1 MITHDL
7 KIAFRNL
14 LKYKTQSVVSV
25 LGLAV
30 GFVCFTLSTLWVN
43 YEMTYDS
50 FHPDA
55 ERIYLVSTDDEISAG
70 KYNLYT
76 PSALTGYLKE
86 RWEEVEQAVSF
97 QNSPLYVVK
106 NKKLEEIPT
115 LEIDSAFMKMMNIQV
130 LEGSYQFMQPQ
141 PQNNEVAITLKG
153 AQNLFGTTDVI
164 GKTLTDAQK
173 RTEYRIC
180 AIVSDWG
187 VHTLMPYQV
196 LKAKNAGS
204 NWESSSYKTLVKL
217 THGTDAKAWEEKMN
231 RNFPKELVS
240 NRFFP
245 DTGLRRFLVTALTD
259 IRHNKQLHTNAE
271 STIVLRYII
280 YFAIIGLLIIVCA
293 WVNHLTL
300 FIDRCRIRQREI
312 ALRKVHG
319 ASNGSLLI
327 LLVSDFA
334 TTLFIAFFISIVFIE
349 LLMSLFCQ
357 YTGIATG
364 EISIYKE
371 CVLFVI
377 GVALVSLMVAII
389 IIAFFQRKS
398 LQSMMHTQRSERIF
412 RKINIVVQLSVS
424 LAFILATVIM
434 QKQIHHLRNNEVGF
448 EYENRGAVS
457 IWMGVDMNVWMEKI
471 KALPMVTEVVEPKYW
486 PLVGMPPSS
495 SYSITSWDG
504 LGKNLEQPLIIHSID
519 AGQDY
524 FEFYGMQ
531 LLSGE
536 WVNKSTPAWHI
547 NIIESTAR
555 KMGWTPEEALGKH
568 LYHAN
573 QEVTPMTVIGVLK
586 DCAFESPAAD
596 IPDVSFGNTEI
607 NSWMWG
613 RSFVLFKYQPGTWN
627 ECRQMIENMQ
637 QDELPDKKLFLFSQ
651 EEEFNKYLVA
661 EDTLSGLLNFASCVC
676 LLIAIFGIYSLITL
690 TCEQRRKEIAIRK
703 VNGAKVKDIL
713 QMFLHEY
720 LLLLTLATLVAFPLT
735 YAIMKQWIETYNR
748 QVEIGIWP
756 FILVYALMALVMIAS
771 IGGRIWKAANENPA
785 EVVKSE

>member
-1 MITHDL
+1 MITHYL
-7 KIAFRNL
+7 KVAIRNL
-14 LKYKTQSVVSV
+14 LKYKTQSIVSI
-25 LGLAV
+25 LGLAI

-43 YEMTYDS
+43 YEMSYDS

-55 ERIYLVSTDDEISAG
+55 ERMYMVSTDDEVSAG
-70 KYNLYT
+70 KFGLYT
-76 PSALTGYLKE
+76 PSALAGYLKDH
-86 RWEEVEQAVSF
+86 WEEVEQAVSF
-97 QNSPLYVVK
+97 QDKRLYVVK
-106 NKKLEEIPT
+106 NKKMEEIPT
-115 LEIDSAFMKMMNIQV
+115 LGIDSAFVQMMNIQV
-130 LEGSYQFMQPQ
+130 LEGSHQFMQSQ
-141 PQNNEVAITLKG
+141 KENNEVAITLKG
-153 AQNLFGTTDVI
+153 ALNLYGTTDVI
-164 GKTLTDAQK
+164 GKTLTDEQRK
-173 RTEYRIC
+173 TEYRIC

-187 VHTLMPYQV
+187 VHTLMPYQI
-196 LKAKNAGS
+196 LMAKSAGN

-217 THGTDAKAWEEKMN
+217 VPGTDAKAWEERMN

-240 NRFFP
+240 NRFYP

-259 IRHNKQLHTNAE
+259 IRHNKQLRTNAE
-271 STIVLRYII
+271 STIVLRYIV

-300 FIDRCRIRQREI
+300 FIDRCRIRQREM

-319 ASNGSLLI
+319 ASNGSLLM
-327 LLVSDFA
+327 LLASDFA
-334 TTLFIAFFISIVFIE
+334 TTLVLAFLLSTALIE
-349 LLMSLFCQ
+349 LLMPLFCQ
-357 YTGIATG
+357 YTGIANG
-364 EISIYKE
+364 EISVYKE
-371 CVLFVI
+371 CMFLVI
-377 GVALVSLMVAII
+377 GVALVSLTVAVI
-389 IIAFFQRKS
+389 IIAFYQRKS
-398 LQSMMHTQRSERIF
+398 LQSMLQSQRSEKIF

-424 LAFILATVIM
+424 LAFILATFMM
-434 QKQIHHLRNNEVGF
+434 QKQIHHLRNNDVGF

-471 KALPMVTEVVEPKYW
+471 KALPMVTEVVVPKYW

-504 LGKNLEQPLIIHSID
+504 LGKTLEQPLIVHSIN
-519 AGQDY
+519 AGEDY
-524 FEFYGMQ
+524 FEFYDMQ

-536 WVNKSTPAWHI
+536 MVNKSTPVFHV
-547 NIIESTAR
+547 NIMESTAR

-573 QEVTPMTVIGVLK
+573 QKVTPMTVIGVLK

-596 IPDVSFGNTEI
+596 IPDVSFCNTEQEP
-607 NSWMWG
+607 WMWA

-627 ECRQMIENMQ
+627 ECRRMIEEMQ
-637 QDELPDKKLFLFSQ
+637 QNELPDKKLFLFSQ

-703 VNGAKVKDIL
+703 INGAKVKDIL
-713 QMFLHEY
+713 RLFLHEY
-720 LLLLTLATLVAFPLT
+720 LLLLTLAALIAFPLT
-735 YAIMKQWIETYNR
+735 YAVLKQWIETYNR
-748 QVEIGIWP
+748 QAEIGIGP

>member
-1 MITHDL
+1 MIIHYL
-7 KIAFRNL
+7 KIALRNL
-14 LKYKTQSVVSV
+14 LKYKTQTVISIM
-25 LGLAV
+25 GLAV

-55 ERIYLVSTDDEISAG
+55 ERMYLVSTDDKVSAG

-76 PSALTGYLKE
+76 PSALAGYLKE
-86 RWEEVEQAVSF
+86 HWNEVEDAFSF
-97 QNSPLYVVK
+97 QDNTLFVVK
-106 NKKLEEIPT
+106 NNKMEEIPA
-115 LEIDSAFMKMMNIQV
+115 LGVDSTFMRMMNIQV
-130 LEGSYQFMQPQ
+130 LEGNDQFLQPQ
-141 PQNNEVAITLKG
+141 QGNNEVAITLKG
-153 AQNLFGTTDVI
+153 AENIFGTTNVI
-164 GKTLTDAQK
+164 GKTLTDEQRK
-173 RTEYRIC
+173 TQYRIC

-196 LKAKNAGS
+196 LRAKNAGR
-204 NWESSSYKTLVKL
+204 NWESTSYKTLVKL
-217 THGTDAKAWEEKMN
+217 TPGTDAQTWEVKMN
-231 RNFPKELVS
+231 QNFPQELKS
-240 NRFFP
+240 NRFTP

-259 IRHNKQLHTNAE
+259 IRHHKQLKSSTE
-271 STIVLRYII
+271 STIILRYIV

-293 WVNHLTL
+293 WVNYLTL
-300 FIDRCRIRQREI
+300 FIDHCRIRQREMS
-312 ALRKVHG
+312 LRKVHG
-319 ASNGSLLI
+319 ASNGSLLM
-327 LLVSDFA
+327 LLISDFA
-334 TTLFIAFFISIVFIE
+334 TTLILAFFFSIVFIE
-349 LLMSLFCQ
+349 LLMPLFCQ
-357 YTGIATG
+357 YTGIAKG

-371 CVLFVI
+371 CMLFVI
-377 GVALVSLMVAII
+377 GVALVSLIVAII

-434 QKQIHHLRNNEVGF
+434 QKQIHHLRNNDVGF

-457 IWMGVDMNVWMEKI
+457 IWMNVDMNVWMEKI
-471 KALPMVTEVVEPKYW
+471 KALPMVTEVVVPKYW

-504 LGKNLEQPLIIHSID
+504 LGKTLEQPLIVQSIN

-536 WVNKSTPAWHI
+536 WVNKSTPVFHV
-547 NIIESTAR
+547 NIMESTAR

-586 DCAFESPAAD
+586 DCAFESPVAN
-596 IPDVSFGNTEI
+596 IPDVSFCNTEHEP
-607 NSWMWG
+607 WLWG
-613 RSFVLFKYQPGTWN
+613 RCFVLFKYQPGTWN
-627 ECRQMIENMQ
+627 ECRRMIEEMQ
-637 QDELPDKKLFLFSQ
+637 QTELPDKKLFLFSQ

-720 LLLLTLATLVAFPLT
+720 LLLLTLAALIAFPLT
-735 YAIMKQWIETYNR
+735 YTVMKQWIETYNR
-748 QVEIGIWP
+748 QVEMGIGP
-756 FILVYALMALVMIAS
+756 FILVYALMAFVMIAS
-771 IGGRIWKAANENPA
+771 IGGRVWKAANENPA
-785 EVVKSE
+785 DVVKSE

>member
-1 MITHDL
+1 MIIHYL

-14 LKYKTQSVVSV
+14 LKYKTQTAISI

-55 ERIYLVSTDDEISAG
+55 ERMYLVSTDDEVSAG
-70 KYNLYT
+70 KFNIFT
-76 PSALTGYLKE
+76 PSALAGYLKE
-86 RWEEVEQAVSF
+86 HWNEVEDAFSF
-97 QNSPLYVVK
+97 QYNTLFVVK
-106 NKKLEEIPT
+106 NNKMEEIPA
-115 LEIDSAFMKMMNIQV
+115 LGVDSTFMRMMNIQV
-130 LEGSYQFMQPQ
+130 LEGNDQFLQPQ
-141 PQNNEVAITLKG
+141 QGNNEVAITLKG
-153 AQNLFGTTDVI
+153 AENLFGTTNVI
-164 GKTLTDAQK
+164 GKTFTDAQRK
-173 RTEYRIC
+173 TEYRIC

-196 LKAKNAGS
+196 LKAKGTS
-204 NWESSSYKTLVKL
+204 INWESTSFETLVKL
-217 THGTDAKAWEEKMN
+217 TPGTDAKAWEEKMN
-231 RNFPKELVS
+231 QNFPKELVS
-240 NRFFP
+240 NRFTP
-245 DTGLRRFLVTALTD
+245 DTGLRKFLVTDLTD

-271 STIVLRYII
+271 STIVLRYIV
-280 YFAIIGLLIIVCA
+280 YFAIIGLLIIVCV
-293 WVNHLTL
+293 WINHLTL
-300 FIDRCRIRQREI
+300 FIDRCRIRQREM

-319 ASNGSLLI
+319 ASNGSLLM
-327 LLVSDFA
+327 LLASDFA
-334 TTLFIAFFISIVFIE
+334 TTLVLAFLLSTALIE
-349 LLMSLFCQ
+349 LLMPLFCQ
-357 YTGIATG
+357 YTGIAKG
-364 EISIYKE
+364 EISVYKE
-371 CVLFVI
+371 CMLFVI
-377 GVALVSLMVAII
+377 GVALVSLIVAII

-398 LQSMMHTQRSERIF
+398 LQSMMQTLRSERIF
-412 RKINIVVQLSVS
+412 RKISIVVQLSVS

-434 QKQIHHLRNNEVGF
+434 QKQIHHLRNNDVGF

-471 KALPMVTEVVEPKYW
+471 KALPMVTEVVVPKYW

-504 LGKNLEQPLIIHSID
+504 LGKTLEQPLTVHSIN

-524 FEFYGMQ
+524 FEFYDMQ

-536 WVNKSTPAWHI
+536 MVNKSTPVFHV
-547 NIIESTAR
+547 NIMESTAR

-573 QEVTPMTVIGVLK
+573 QKVTPMTVIGVLK

-596 IPDVSFGNTEI
+596 IPDVSFCNTEQEP
-607 NSWMWG
+607 WMWA

-627 ECRQMIENMQ
+627 ECRQMIEEMQ
-637 QDELPDKKLFLFSQ
+637 QAELPDKKLFLFSQ

-713 QMFLHEY
+713 QMFLYEY
-720 LLLLTLATLVAFPLT
+720 LLLLTLAALVAFPLT
-735 YAIMKQWIETYNR
+735 YTVLKQWIETYNR
-748 QVEIGIWP
+748 QVEMGIGP
-756 FILVYALMALVMIAS
+756 FILVYALMAFVMIAS
-771 IGGRIWKAANENPA
+771 IGGRVWKAANENPA
-785 EVVKSE
+785 DVVKSE

>member
-1 MITHDL
+1 MTTHYL
-7 KIAFRNL
+7 KVAIRNL
-14 LKYKTQSVVSV
+14 LKYKTQSIVSI
-25 LGLAV
+25 LGLAI

-43 YEMTYDS
+43 YEMSYDS

-55 ERIYLVSTDDEISAG
+55 ERMYMVSTDDEVSAG
-70 KYNLYT
+70 KFGLYT
-76 PSALTGYLKE
+76 PSALAGYLKDH
-86 RWEEVEQAVSF
+86 WEEVEQAVSF
-97 QNSPLYVVK
+97 QDKRLYVVK
-106 NKKLEEIPT
+106 NKKMEEIPT
-115 LEIDSAFMKMMNIQV
+115 LGIDSAFVQMMNIQV
-130 LEGSYQFMQPQ
+130 LEGSHQFMQSQ
-141 PQNNEVAITLKG
+141 KENNEVAITLKG
-153 AQNLFGTTDVI
+153 ALNLYGTTDVI
-164 GKTLTDAQK
+164 GKTLTDEQRK
-173 RTEYRIC
+173 TEYRIC

-187 VHTLMPYQV
+187 VHTLMPYQI
-196 LKAKNAGS
+196 LMAKSAGN

-217 THGTDAKAWEEKMN
+217 VPGTDAKAWEEKMN

-240 NRFFP
+240 NRFYP

-259 IRHNKQLHTNAE
+259 IRHNKQLRTNAE
-271 STIVLRYII
+271 STIVLRYIV

-300 FIDRCRIRQREI
+300 FIDRCRIRQREM

-319 ASNGSLLI
+319 ASNGSLLM
-327 LLVSDFA
+327 LLASDFA
-334 TTLFIAFFISIVFIE
+334 TTLVLAFLLSTALIE
-349 LLMSLFCQ
+349 LLMPLFCQ
-357 YTGIATG
+357 YTGIANG
-364 EISIYKE
+364 EISVYKE
-371 CVLFVI
+371 CMFLVI
-377 GVALVSLMVAII
+377 GVALVSLTVAVI
-389 IIAFFQRKS
+389 IIAFYQRKS
-398 LQSMMHTQRSERIF
+398 LQSMLQSQRSEKIF

-424 LAFILATVIM
+424 LAFILATFMM
-434 QKQIHHLRNNEVGF
+434 QKQIHHLRNNDVGF

-471 KALPMVTEVVEPKYW
+471 KALPMVTEVVVPKYW

-504 LGKNLEQPLIIHSID
+504 LGKTLEQPLIVQSIN

-536 WVNKSTPAWHI
+536 WVNKSTPAWHV
-547 NIIESTAR
+547 NIMESTAR

-586 DCAFESPAAD
+586 DCAFESPVAD
-596 IPDVSFGNTEI
+596 IPDVSFCNTEI

-613 RSFVLFKYQPGTWN
+613 RSFVLFKYEPGTWN
-627 ECRQMIENMQ
+627 QCRQMIEEMQ
-637 QDELPDKKLFLFSQ
+637 QAELPDKKLFLFSQ

-720 LLLLTLATLVAFPLT
+720 FLLLTLAALIAFPLT
-735 YAIMKQWIETYNR
+735 YTVMKQWIETYNR
-748 QVEIGIWP
+748 QVAIGIWP

-771 IGGRIWKAANENPA
+771 IGGRVWKAANENPA
-785 EVVKSE
+785 DVVKSE

>member
-1 MITHDL
+1 MIIHYL

-14 LKYKTQSVVSV
+14 LKYKTQTAISI

-55 ERIYLVSTDDEISAG
+55 ERIYLVSTDDEVSAG
-70 KYNLYT
+70 KFGLYT

-86 RWEEVEQAVSF
+86 HWNEVEDACSF
-97 QNSPLYVVK
+97 QYNPLFVVK
-106 NKKLEEIPT
+106 NNKMEEIPA
-115 LEIDSAFMKMMNIQV
+115 LGVDSSFMRMMNIQV
-130 LEGSYQFMQPQ
+130 LEGNDQFLQPQ
-141 PQNNEVAITLKG
+141 QGNNEVAITLKG
-153 AQNLFGTTDVI
+153 AENIFGTTNVI
-164 GKTLTDAQK
+164 GKTFTDAQRK
-173 RTEYRIC
+173 TEYRIC

-187 VHTLMPYQV
+187 IHTLMPYQV
-196 LKAKNAGS
+196 LKAKGTS
-204 NWESSSYKTLVKL
+204 INWESSSFETLVKL
-217 THGTDAKAWEEKMN
+217 TPGTNAQTWEEKMN
-231 RNFPKELVS
+231 QNFPQELKS
-240 NRFFP
+240 NRFTP

-259 IRHNKQLHTNAE
+259 IRHHKQLKASTE
-271 STIVLRYII
+271 STIILRYII
-280 YFAIIGLLIIVCA
+280 YFSIIGLLIIVCA
-293 WVNHLTL
+293 WVNYLTL
-300 FIDRCRIRQREI
+300 FIDHCRIRQREMS
-312 ALRKVHG
+312 LRKVHG
-319 ASNGSLLI
+319 ASNGSLLT

-334 TTLFIAFFISIVFIE
+334 TTLFFAFFFSIVSIE
-349 LLMSLFCQ
+349 LLMPLFCQ
-357 YTGIATG
+357 YTSIAKG

-371 CVLFVI
+371 CMLFVI
-377 GVALVSLMVAII
+377 GVALVSLIVAII

-398 LQSMMHTQRSERIF
+398 LQSMMQTLRSERIF
-412 RKINIVVQLSVS
+412 RKISIVVQLSVS

-434 QKQIHHLRNNEVGF
+434 QKQIHHLRNNDVGF
-448 EYENRGAVS
+448 EYKNRGAVS

-471 KALPMVTEVVEPKYW
+471 KALPMVTEVVVPKYW

-504 LGKNLEQPLIIHSID
+504 LGKTLEQPLIVQSIN

-536 WVNKSTPAWHI
+536 WVNKSTPVWHV
-547 NIIESTAR
+547 NIMESTAR

-586 DCAFESPAAD
+586 DCAFESPVAD
-596 IPDVSFGNTEI
+596 IPDVSFCNTEI

-613 RSFVLFKYQPGTWN
+613 RSFVLFKYEPGTWN
-627 ECRQMIENMQ
+627 QCRQMIEEMQ
-637 QDELPDKKLFLFSQ
+637 QAELPDKKLFLFSQ

-690 TCEQRRKEIAIRK
+690 ICEQRRKEIAIRK
-703 VNGAKVKDIL
+703 VNGARVKDIL

-720 LLLLTLATLVAFPLT
+720 LLLLTLAALIAFPLT
-735 YAIMKQWIETYNR
+735 YTVMKQWIETYNR
-748 QVEIGIWP
+748 QVEMGIRP
-756 FILVYALMALVMIAS
+756 FILVYALMAFVMIAS
-771 IGGRIWKAANENPA
+771 IGGRVWKAANENPA
-785 EVVKSE
+785 DVVKSE